1 MNKICVICGVRDSSI
16 IYNNYP
22 GYIKGTFFEIYKCNF
37 CGSHFISAER
47 DIKYIYDI
55 IYSNTNTSGY
65 DRYYNYANKVKNI
78 NNPLKYLAFQ
88 ESNYYPV
95 YSFIKNKEKLK
106 ILEVGC
112 GYGYLSYAL
121 HKAGHEVTAIDIAT
135 GAINFAKQNFGNYF
149 HQSNLEDFS
158 KQNKDKFDLV
168 IATEVIEHLE
178 SPNDFLM
185 LSEKLLA
192 PGGNIL
198 LTTPDKDFSDQNAI
212 WQTDLPPVHL
222 SWIGKKGM
230 SELAKKNSMQIKF
243 VDFSKYYSKQENR
256 LVKYIVYRKERIED
270 PILNENGSAIERKP
284 ASLVHRFVSRIVHKT
299 PPIRFL
305 SNVFYNFF
313 NGAEITLGVILQKEN
328 SV

>member
-1 MNKICVICGVRDSSI
+1 MNKICIICGERDSQI

-37 CGSHFISAER
+37 CDSHFISPEK

-65 DRYYNYANKVKNI
+65 ARYYNYANKVKDI
-78 NNPLKYLAFQ
+78 NDPLKYLAFQ

-95 YSFIKNKEKLK
+95 YSFIKGKEKLK

-121 HKAGHEVTAIDIAT
+121 HKAGHDVTAIDIAT
-135 GAINFAKQNFGNYF
+135 GAINFAKQNFGEYY
-149 HQSNLEDFS
+149 HLTNLDDFS
-158 KQNKDKFDLV
+158 QYNKDKFDLV

-178 SPNDFLM
+178 NPNNFVM
-185 LSEKLLA
+185 LSENLLA

-198 LTTPDKDFSDQNAI
+198 LTTPDKDFSDSNAI

-230 SELAKKNSMQIKF
+230 CALAKKNCMQIKF
-243 VDFSKYYSKQENR
+243 LDFSKYYSKHENR

-270 PILNENGSAIERKP
+270 PILNENGSAIIRKP
-284 ASLVHRFVSRIVHKT
+284 DSLVHQIVSKIVHKI
-299 PPIRFL
+299 PPVRFL
-305 SNVFYNFF
+305 SNVFYNLY
-313 NGAEITLGVILQKEN
+313 NGAEITLGVILQKVN
-328 SV
+328 NA